1 MSPSDEQENTDEELM
16 ARVQARD
23 SAALERLMDRHVG
36 ALHGYL
42 YRMNSNLSDVDDL
55 CQETFLRVWQHAGRW
70 RPARARFSTWLFRIG
85 HNLCID
91 RYRKHRP
98 LAPDGPGEP
107 GIRDE
112 PASLRG
118 APDHAFEE
126 EQRRQTVRAAIAE
139 LPERQRSALLLCQF
153 NGMSNQQVADIL
165 QISVAAVES
174 LLGRA
179 RRTLKRQL
187 VQLILPSQDPRP
199 CHECH

>member
-1 MSPSDEQENTDEELM
+1 M

-23 SAALERLMDRHVG
+23 SGALERLMDRHVG

-42 YRMNSNLSDVDDL
+42 YRMNSNLPDVDDL
-55 CQETFLRVWQHAGRW
+55 CQETFLRVWQHAARW
-70 RPARARFSTWLFRIG
+70 RPQRARFSTWLFRIG
-85 HNLCID
+85 RNLCID
-91 RYRKHRP
+91 QYRKHGP
-98 LAPDGPGEP
+98 LAPDGRTELDMSGEP
-107 GIRDE
+107 AR
-112 PASLRG
+112 PRG

-126 EQRRQTVRAAIAE
+126 EQRRQTVRAAVAE

-179 RRTLKRQL
+179 RRTLKKQL
-187 VQLILPSQDPRP
+187 VQLMPSLEDPREDP
-199 CHECH
+199 HEDPGEALP

>member
-1 MSPSDEQENTDEELM
+1 M

-23 SAALERLMDRHVG
+23 SGALERLMDRHVG

-42 YRMNSNLSDVDDL
+42 YRMNSNLPDVDDL
-55 CQETFLRVWQHAGRW
+55 CQETFLRVWQHAARW
-70 RPARARFSTWLFRIG
+70 RPERARFSTWLFRIG
-85 HNLCID
+85 RNLCID

-98 LAPDGPGEP
+98 LAPDGRTELDVP
-107 GIRDE
+107 DE
-112 PASLRG
+112 SAGLRG
-118 APDHAFEE
+118 APDHAFEK
-126 EQRRQTVRAAIAE
+126 EQRRQTVRAALAE

-179 RRTLKRQL
+179 RRTLKKQL
-187 VQLILPSQDPRP
+187 VQLIVSREDPGESLP
-199 CHECH
+199 